1 MQGGRKESGGSLGA
15 RMLPSVSARR
25 TGKFDDWRGYRNGK
39 HNGEDWAA
47 PAGTPIVVPAG
58 LAEEF
63 RVVRAGSSKNA
74 GNTVTLEGKMAD
86 GKTVSL
92 QLSHMQNGSV
102 PLKAG
107 DVVRPGDLAGR
118 VGNTGMISDRA
129 KGGVTTWYPGKKSG
143 HHLDVKVK
151 IDGKYVDPATLG

>member
-1 MQGGRKESGGSLGA
+1 M
-15 RMLPSVSARR
+15 
-25 TGKFDDWRGYRNGK
+25 
-39 HNGEDWAA
+39 
-47 PAGTPIVVPAG
+47 VPAG

-102 PLKAG
+102 SLKAG

-118 VGNTGMISDRA
+118 VGNTGMTSDRA
-129 KGGVTTWYPGKKSG
+129 KGGITAWYPGKKSG